1 MDNVLIVS
9 NSEKNI
15 FFFNEILSQNSFKN
29 IITASNCNEAKRIL
43 IDREFDLCIIDAPLV
58 DEFGTSFA
66 LNIASKGISQVI
78 ITVGT
83 ELLDEITSK
92 VEDFGVYTLGKPL
105 NKDMFWSMLRLAN
118 AVFNKM
124 SMLKNE
130 NSKLLKKI
138 EDIKLIDRSK
148 CMIIQHLKMTETQAH
163 KYIEKQAMDMRI
175 TRREVA
181 EGILKTYD
189 R

>member
-15 FFFNEILSQNSFKN
+15 SFFHEILSQNSFKK
-29 IITASNCNEAKRIL
+29 IVTASNCNEAKRIL
-43 IDREFDLCIIDAPLV
+43 IDREFKLCIIDAPLA

-66 LNIASKGISQVI
+66 LSIASKGICQVI
-78 ITVGT
+78 ITVNN
-83 ELLDEITSK
+83 ELLDEIASK
-92 VEDFGVYTLGKPL
+92 VENYGVYTLGKPL
-105 NKDMFWSMLRLAN
+105 DKDMLWSMLKLAN
-118 AVFNKM
+118 AVYNKM

-138 EDIKLIDRSK
+138 EDIRLIDKAK
-148 CMIIQHLKMTETQAH
+148 CMLIQYMNLTETQAH
-163 KYIEKQAMDMRI
+163 KHIEKQAMNMRI

-181 EGILKTYD
+181 EGILQTYD